1 MTIIKGEDVIGTPGQ
16 NLTKDELTLLV
27 HHADGTQPDCLA
39 DALGTSSSHIRQLE
53 SSLRAKLGAKT
64 KPHMVGRG
72 FVLGVLMT
80 RALCLLLTVA
90 SVNTA
95 LNGEDVLRTRNNRT
109 SRKEQ
114 ADTTYA

>member
-1 MTIIKGEDVIGTPGQ
+1 MTIIEGADVIGTPGQ
-16 NLTKDELTLLV
+16 NLTTDELTLLV
-27 HHADGTQPDCLA
+27 HHADGTAPDRLA
-39 DALGTSSSHIRQLE
+39 AALGTSTSRIRQLE
-53 SSLRAKLGAKT
+53 SSIKAKLGAKT

-80 RALCLLLTVA
+80 RALCLFLVVA
-90 SVNTA
+90 SANSA

-114 ADTTYA
+114 SDTRTV